1 MKQPTVTQLAVTEA
15 VSAMLGHPVR
25 HPVELDAWTVAEV
38 PYASGSPA
46 TGGLYRV
53 HGHTRDRQPWS
64 IFLKVLQH
72 PRHWPRLTSLPAHL
86 RAFFLEGFPWRAELA
101 AWEPGFADRLPNG
114 LRLPALY
121 LIEDLGD
128 DRLGVWMEDVATSAD
143 PWDLATF
150 GRAARVLG
158 ALAARRS
165 DPELI
170 AASELPPGQGLRR
183 YVDSRIHGW
192 VGPLLDDDAI
202 WRHPAL
208 AAVADVDG
216 RLRDDLSWLYAQT
229 DAMLEEL
236 DRLPQAMGHGDAS
249 PQNLLVPATEPDSF
263 VAIDIA
269 FSTPHAVGFDL
280 GQLLVGLVHAG
291 ELPVA
296 ALPAIH
302 EVLVPSY
309 VAGYQ
314 TSGREMEIDP
324 GSVVRG
330 YLLTMMLRSGFTS
343 LPFEALQRPTT
354 DGNGPTTADLDALMR
369 ERAAL
374 TRFITDLTIPIVPR
388 RA

>member
-1 MKQPTVTQLAVTEA
+1 MQPHTVTQPTVTEA
-15 VSAMLGHPVR
+15 VSAMLGHPV
-25 HPVELDAWTVAEV
+25 ELDTWTVADV

-53 HGHTRDRQPWS
+53 HGRTRDRQPWS

-72 PRHWPRLTSLPAHL
+72 PRHWPRLPSLPTHL
-86 RAFFLEGFPWRAELA
+86 RAFFLEGFPWRAELT
-101 AWEPGFADRLPNG
+101 AWEPAFADRLPNG

-128 DRLGVWMEDVATSAD
+128 DRLGVWMEDVATAEK

-150 GRAARVLG
+150 GRAAQVLG
-158 ALAARRS
+158 GLAARRS

-192 VGPLLDDDAI
+192 VGPLLDQDAI

-208 AAVADVDG
+208 AAAADGG
-216 RLRDDLSWLYAQT
+216 RLRHVLSWLYAHT

-236 DRLPQAMGHGDAS
+236 DRLPQAMPHGDAS
-249 PQNLLVPATEPDSF
+249 PQNLLVPATVPDSF

-291 ELPVA
+291 QLPVA

-309 VAGYQ
+309 VAGYR
-314 TSGREMEIDP
+314 TSGRDIDP
-324 GSVVRG
+324 NSVVRG

-343 LPFEALQRPTT
+343 LPFEVLQGPTT
-354 DGNGPTTADLDALMR
+354 DGPTTDRPTTADVDLYASLR

-374 TRFITDLTIPIVPR
+374 TRFITDLTLPIVPR
-388 RA
+388 CA

>member
-1 MKQPTVTQLAVTEA
+1 MNQLTVTEA
-15 VSAMLGHPVR
+15 VSTMLGRPV
-25 HPVELDAWTVAEV
+25 VLGAWTVTDV

-53 HGHTRDRQPWS
+53 RGRTQDGQPWS

-72 PRHWPRLTSLPAHL
+72 PRHWPRLPSLPAHL
-86 RAFFLEGFPWRAELA
+86 QGFFLEGFPWRAELA
-101 AWEPGFADRLPNG
+101 AWEPAFADRLPEG
-114 LRLPALY
+114 LRLPTLY
-121 LIEDLGD
+121 LVEDLGD
-128 DRLGVWMEDVATSAD
+128 DRLAVWMEDVVASEAA
-143 PWDLATF
+143 WDLTTYA
-150 GRAARVLG
+150 RAARALG
-158 ALAARRS
+158 SLAARRS
-165 DPELI
+165 VPELI
-170 AASELPPGQGLRR
+170 AACETPPGQGLRQ

-192 VGPLLDDDAI
+192 VGPLLNDNAI

-208 AAVADVDG
+208 AAAADADG
-216 RLRDDLSWLYAQT
+216 RLRDDLVWLFAHT

-249 PQNLLVPATEPDSF
+249 PQNLLVSAAAPDTF
-263 VAIDIA
+263 VAIDVA

-291 ELPVA
+291 QFQVA

-314 TSGREMEIDP
+314 ASGSNVDP
-324 GSVVRG
+324 DDVMRG
-330 YLLTMMLRSGFTS
+330 YVLTMMLRSGFTS
-343 LPFEALQRPTT
+343 LPFEAL
-354 DGNGPTTADLDALMR
+354 DGPVTEGLYELMR

-374 TRFITDLTIPIVPR
+374 TRFITDLTIPVVHRRLPR